1 MHIFFTDDHPR
12 SRLRTD
18 RMPRPKR
25 RNLVQC
31 WTNLMKRSQ
40 NNWNRLQDLHKPIG
54 NPRRKITEII
64 TKSYYIGVPE
74 VMNRKASHKHH
85 ITNT

>member
-1 MHIFFTDDHPR
+1 
-12 SRLRTD
+12 
-18 RMPRPKR
+18 
-25 RNLVQC
+25 
-31 WTNLMKRSQ
+31 MKRSQ